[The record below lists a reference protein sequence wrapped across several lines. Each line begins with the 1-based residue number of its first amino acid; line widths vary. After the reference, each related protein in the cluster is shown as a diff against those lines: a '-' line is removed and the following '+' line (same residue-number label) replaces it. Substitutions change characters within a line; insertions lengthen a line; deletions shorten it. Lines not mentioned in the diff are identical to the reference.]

1 MSEVQSMPAE
11 RRERA
16 GKGAARATRRA
27 GRIPGVIY
35 GNKQEPLLISIEPRH
50 LQRELQK
57 AGFFAT
63 LFDLELD
70 GQRHRVLARDVQFDP
85 VTDRPLHIDFL
96 RVAADTKVNVEVPVV
111 FINEELSPGLKRG
124 GVLNVVRHDIELICA
139 ADQIPTS
146 ITIDLQGLEIGDTV
160 HISTVKLPEGVTPA
174 IADRDFTVASIAA
187 PTVAPV
193 EVETAEAEGEA
204 AAAEPAA
211 AKE

>member
-1 MSEVQSMPAE
+1 
-11 RRERA
+11 
-16 GKGAARATRRA
+16 

-35 GNKQEPLLISIEPRH
+35 GNKQEPILISIEPRR

-187 PTVAPV
+187 PTV
-193 EVETAEAEGEA
+193 
-204 AAAEPAA
+204 
-211 AKE
+211 

>member
-35 GNKQEPLLISIEPRH
+35 GNKQEPVLISIEPRH

-124 GVLNVVRHDIELICA
+124 GVLNVVRHEIELICA

-146 ITIDLQGLEIGDTV
+146 ITVDLQGLEIGDTV

-174 IADRDFTVASIAA
+174 ITDRDFTVASIAA

-193 EVETAEAEGEA
+193 EAETAETEGEA
-204 AAAEPAA
+204 AGAEPAA

>member
-1 MSEVQSMPAE
+1 MPAE

-35 GNKQEPLLISIEPRH
+35 GNKQEPVLISIEPRH

-124 GVLNVVRHDIELICA
+124 GVLNVVRHEIELICA

-146 ITIDLQGLEIGDTV
+146 ITVDLQGLEIGDTV

-174 IADRDFTVASIAA
+174 ITDRDFTVASIAA

-193 EVETAEAEGEA
+193 EAETAETEGEA
-204 AAAEPAA
+204 AGAEPAA